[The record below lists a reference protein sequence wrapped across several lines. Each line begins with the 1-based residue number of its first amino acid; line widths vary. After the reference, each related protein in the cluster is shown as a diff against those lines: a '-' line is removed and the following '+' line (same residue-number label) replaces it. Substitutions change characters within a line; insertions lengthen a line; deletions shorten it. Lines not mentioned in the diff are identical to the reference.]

1 MKTSGSCRGEVSSPL
16 SMKPR
21 LQDWGYVR
29 LDEVSLDW
37 AGKPGPYNLMAAE
50 EMTFHFPVGVGFKPA
65 PSV

>member
-1 MKTSGSCRGEVSSPL
+1 
-16 SMKPR
+16 
-21 LQDWGYVR
+21 VR

-65 PSV
+65 LRYEDCDMKFASL